1 MTEQGLLRLRE
12 LEEENQ
18 RLLRELKEEN
28 ARLLRNLE
36 EKNARLRGLEDEDQ
50 RLKELEEGNR
60 RLRKLEAENQLLKQL
75 EEENQRLREL
85 GDENVILKRLFPKMN
100 EATLLDIE
108 SYFTN
113 EVLEDLL
120 TSRNGLRIGGERK
133 RVTILF
139 SDLRR
144 STEISELLDAADFI
158 RMLNHY
164 FENMIE
170 IINAWQGNILDFVG
184 DAIVVVFGAPRPNE
198 TAARDA
204 VACAVAMQ
212 RRMGEVNAWNRT
224 QGFPAIAMG
233 IGIHTGEAILG
244 NIGSLTRMKYD
255 MIGRNVNLTSRIQ
268 DYAEGGQILITE
280 EALAAAGDQVIEK
293 KDSLRL
299 VEPKGI
305 HGVVPLHEVVGFAK
319 QLLSEKEEKN

>member
-60 RLRKLEAENQLLKQL
+60 RLRKLEAENQ
-75 EEENQRLREL
+75 RLREL

-120 TSRNGLRIGGERK
+120 TTRNGLRIGGERK
-133 RVTILF
+133 RVAILF

-164 FENMIE
+164 FEDMIE

-184 DAIVVVFGAPRPNE
+184 DSIVVVFGAPRPNE
-198 TAARDA
+198 SSSRDA

-212 RRMGEVNAWNRT
+212 RRMPAVNDWNLK
-224 QGFPAIAMG
+224 QGYPEIAMG

-244 NIGSLTRMKYD
+244 NIGSETRRKYD
-255 MIGRNVNLTSRIQ
+255 MIGRNVNLASRIQ
-268 DYAEGGQILITE
+268 GYTEGGQILVSTE
-280 EALAAAGDQVIEK
+280 TLDEAGEQVVENKAGAIIV
-293 KDSLRL
+293 R
-299 VEPKGI
+299 PRGI
-305 HGVVPLHEVVGFAK
+305 HEDIQLHNIVGFG
-319 QLLSEKEEKN
+319 EKYLPGYH

>member
-184 DAIVVVFGAPRPNE
+184 DSIVVVFGAPRPNE
-198 TAARDA
+198 FSARDA

-212 RRMGEVNAWNRT
+212 RRMQAVNEWNLRH
-224 QGFPAIAMG
+224 GYPEISMG

-244 NIGSLTRMKYD
+244 NIGSETRRKYD
-255 MIGRNVNLTSRIQ
+255 MIGRNVNLASRIQ
-268 DYAEGGQILITE
+268 GYTNGGQILVSTDTLTE
-280 EALAAAGDQVIEK
+280 AGEQILENK
-293 KDSLRL
+293 AGSL
-299 VEPKGI
+299 VVNPKGI
-305 HGVVPLHEVVGFAK
+305 QDDIYLHDIVGFG
-319 QLLSEKEEKN
+319 EKFLPGVR

>member
-1 MTEQGLLRLRE
+1 MNREEKEYLQTLETENRQ
-12 LEEENQ
+12 
-18 RLLRELKEEN
+18 LKEDLKKREGFI
-28 ARLLRNLE
+28 RNTFGRYLT
-36 EKNARLRGLEDEDQ
+36 D
-50 RLKELEEGNR
+50 
-60 RLRKLEAENQLLKQL
+60 
-75 EEENQRLREL
+75 
-85 GDENVILKRLFPKMN
+85 
-100 EATLLDIE
+100 
-108 SYFTN
+108 
-113 EVLEDLL
+113 EVLEEILEKEDR
-120 TSRNGLRIGGERK
+120 TQIGGER
-133 RVTILF
+133 REVTILF
-139 SDLRR
+139 SDIRR
-144 STEISELLDAADFI
+144 STELSERMDPVEFI

-164 FENMIE
+164 LQEMIDL
-170 IINAWQGNILDFVG
+170 INAWQGNILDFVG

-224 QGFPAIAMG
+224 QGFPEIAMG